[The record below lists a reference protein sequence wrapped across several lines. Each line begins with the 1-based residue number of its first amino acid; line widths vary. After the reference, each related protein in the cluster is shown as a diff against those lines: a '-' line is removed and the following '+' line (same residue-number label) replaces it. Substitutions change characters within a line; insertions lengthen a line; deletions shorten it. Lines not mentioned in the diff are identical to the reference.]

1 MTNEDCILVTGSTGF
16 LGVQLVRELLARQPQ
31 ARLALLIRDRPG
43 FTGQQRADS
52 FIPASDRHRVEVLP
66 GDVAQPN
73 CGLDPATWSRL
84 SAETTRVIHSAA
96 TVRFDHTLAEAR
108 AINVEGTRRLLDF
121 ASAAPNLRSLAYVGT
136 AYVAGERTGLIREDE
151 LVTGQT
157 YRNTYEQTKA
167 EAEALVRERL
177 QSIPGV
183 ILRPSIIVGDSRT
196 GVTSS
201 FKMMYWPLKIYAR
214 RLWRTVPGYPDAVL
228 DIVPVDFVAAAVAH
242 ITFDPAAYGS
252 TVHLCAGPRGSATI
266 QQIAHRAMEY
276 FHVREPRYVDP
287 KFFFAAI
294 RPLLFMSL
302 WGRKR
307 RVLVDGRAYRDYFT
321 MRMQFDTTNA
331 ERLLAPAGLC
341 PPPVLDY
348 LDRLFHYCVA
358 SEWGRKPVPVP

>member
-1 MTNEDCILVTGSTGF
+1 MTNEDFILVTGATGF
-16 LGVQLVRELLARQPQ
+16 LGVQLVRELLVRQPN

-43 FTGQQRADS
+43 LTGQQRADA
-52 FIPASDRHRVEVLP
+52 FVPASDRHRVEVFS

-73 CGLDPATWSRL
+73 CGLDAATTSRL
-84 SAETTRVIHSAA
+84 AAETTRVIHSAA

-108 AINVEGTRRLLDF
+108 AINVEGTRRILDF
-121 ASAAPNLRSLAYVGT
+121 ASAASNLRSLAYVGT

-151 LVTGQT
+151 LITGQT

-228 DIVPVDFVAAAVAH
+228 DIVPVDFVAAAVTYLA
-242 ITFDPAAYGS
+242 FDPAAHGSHGPPLRRTPRQRHHSTNRAACYGIFQS
-252 TVHLCAGPRGSATI
+252 P
-266 QQIAHRAMEY
+266 
-276 FHVREPRYVDP
+276 
-287 KFFFAAI
+287 
-294 RPLLFMSL
+294 
-302 WGRKR
+302 
-307 RVLVDGRAYRDYFT
+307 
-321 MRMQFDTTNA
+321 
-331 ERLLAPAGLC
+331 
-341 PPPVLDY
+341 
-348 LDRLFHYCVA
+348 
-358 SEWGRKPVPVP
+358 